1 MRQAGRTQK
10 GQSAGGIIEVIYI
23 PSVLYVF
30 MEVSKYDKDSLVGIS
45 VFVAIASLV
54 YFFLDMGWWIT
65 LLIAG
70 LIALFAD
77 MRRLESDMRGD
88 IKELGLI

>member
-1 MRQAGRTQK
+1 MRRAGRTQK

-23 PSVLYVF
+23 PSILYVF

-65 LLIAG
+65 LLIASIIG
-70 LIALFAD
+70 VSAGIIYD
-77 MRRLESDMRGD
+77 
-88 IKELGLI
+88 KLG